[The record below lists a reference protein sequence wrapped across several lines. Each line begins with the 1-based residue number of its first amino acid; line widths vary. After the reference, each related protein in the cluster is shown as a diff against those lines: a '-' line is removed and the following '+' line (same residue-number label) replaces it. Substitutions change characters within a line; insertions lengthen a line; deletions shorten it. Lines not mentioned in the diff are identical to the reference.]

1 MSVNTY
7 LQGLGSS
14 LVLSSSERSSIS
26 TSVDT
31 IKSRLTSYF
40 GSSVTEKKLYGS
52 YVRETIL
59 PRKAD
64 EESDVDLMVVF
75 SNPYGYQPQ
84 TFLNKL

>member
-14 LVLSSSERSSIS
+14 LVLSSSERASIS

-40 GSSVTEKKLYGS
+40 RSSVTEKKLYGS

-64 EESDVDLMVVF
+64 EKSDVDLMVVF
-75 SNPYGYQPQ
+75 SNPYRY
-84 TFLNKL
+84 